1 MALEDYHR
9 QRDALVGKSADHL
22 KPPAIYTRGVV
33 LPEDRRSK
41 RTSLFT
47 VVIRVLLALLFS
59 LGFIIFFGFFFG
71 LIGKE

>member
-9 QRDALVGKSADHL
+9 QRDALLGKSADHL

-41 RTSLFT
+41 RTSLLT
-47 VVIRVLLALLFS
+47 VIVRILLALLFFG
-59 LGFIIFFGFFFG
+59 LFGFVFFFG
-71 LIGKE
+71 LTGKE